1 MTGPAPLRRRALLA
15 AGLAA
20 PIMAALARPAR
31 AQSFPDRPLRGF
43 IGFVPG
49 TIPDLS
55 MRLLAP
61 GMGERLGQPVVVENR
76 PGAAGA
82 IAVEAMLRA
91 PADGHT
97 MLMMPAN
104 VLVLHLA
111 RRNPGFDVAE
121 ILPIAGAVTAP
132 MVLVV
137 PPSLGVSDLAGFLA
151 LARERGDRLAYSH
164 SGTVASPNLC
174 FSLLAQATGITPTG
188 IAYRG
193 DPEMIT
199 AMLSGATQAAFT
211 FLGSSVP
218 QVRDGRLRALAV
230 TSERRVA
237 QLPDVPTIAELG
249 YPAVTYSGWWAVTVP
264 RAVPAAAQQRLIE
277 AVRIVRALPETV
289 ARMEGFGA
297 LPLERDGAA
306 LQGFAA
312 AEQTR
317 LAALYRA
324 IGVQP
329 E

>member
-1 MTGPAPLRRRALLA
+1 MHAMTAPSRRLIL

-20 PIMAALARPAR
+20 ATLAAPRPAR
-31 AQSFPDRPLRGF
+31 AAFPDRPLRAL

-49 TIPDLS
+49 TIPDVS
-55 MRLLAP
+55 MRLLGP
-61 GMGERLGQPVVVENR
+61 GMGERLGQPIVVENR

-82 IAVEAMLRA
+82 IAVETMLRA

-97 MLMMPAN
+97 LLMMPAN
-104 VLVLHLA
+104 VLVLSLA
-111 RRNPGFDVAE
+111 RKNPGFDAADL
-121 ILPIAGAVTAP
+121 LPLAGAVTAP

-137 PPSLGVSDLAGFLA
+137 PPALGVTDLAGFLR
-151 LARERGDRLAYSH
+151 LARERGERLVYAH

-188 IAYRG
+188 IAFRG

-199 AMLSGATQAAFT
+199 NLLSGSAQAAFT

-230 TSERRVA
+230 TSERRVS

-249 YPAVTYSGWWAVTVP
+249 FPAVTYSGWWTVTVP
-264 RAVPAAAQQRLIE
+264 RATPPEAQRRLIE
-277 AVRIVRALPETV
+277 AVRAVRTLPETV
-289 ARMEGFGA
+289 TRMEGFGA
-297 LPLERDGAA
+297 LPLDRDGAA
-306 LQGFAA
+306 LQAFAA
-312 AEQTR
+312 AERER